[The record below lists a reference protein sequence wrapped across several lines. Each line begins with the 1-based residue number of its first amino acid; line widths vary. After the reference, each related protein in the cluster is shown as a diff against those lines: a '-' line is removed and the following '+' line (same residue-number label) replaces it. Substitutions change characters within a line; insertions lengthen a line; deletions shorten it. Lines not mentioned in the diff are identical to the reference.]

1 MFTTE
6 SAKARCL
13 KDELAECKS
22 EYVNLEAM
30 ATEAEWLHA
39 WTLSTMEAKY
49 MSQVSSLEDELKSV
63 VMVGHT
69 AYQVAYV
76 QLGGPTSLSE
86 VAS

>member
-30 ATEAEWLHA
+30 ATEADRLHMGA
-39 WTLSTMEAKY
+39 LSAMEANY
-49 MSQVSSLEDELKSV
+49 VS
-63 VMVGHT
+63 
-69 AYQVAYV
+69 
-76 QLGGPTSLSE
+76 
-86 VAS
+86 